1 MKEALAARLASIP
14 ILSMSSIN
22 SSSRRCT
29 QLDARPDMASY
40 VERLE
45 LLSRLLF
52 DVERLAEM
60 PRFAPPFPAP

>member
-1 MKEALAARLASIP
+1 
-14 ILSMSSIN
+14 
-22 SSSRRCT
+22 
-29 QLDARPDMASY
+29 MASY